1 MREEICKARQMNETT
16 VEIFKTQKKNL
27 FKEMV
32 RLWGTTNKIVTG

>member
-16 VEIFKTQKKNL
+16 VEIFKTQKNL